1 MKIPLHQ
8 LIEQNS
14 RRIIEKFVA
23 EAREHELPPRALSH
37 EEVADHLHRYLA
49 EIVTVL
55 RGGLADQVD
64 SSKAAKQHGEQRW
77 YVGYDLKSVILEY
90 GLFRRV
96 ILDVVKES
104 GGALTVEDCD
114 PLAQF
119 IHVAI
124 ADAAVEFME
133 NSLLEVKK
141 ALQLAEDAKGVRDEL
156 LAIVSHDL
164 KNPLSVIHGSAALLS
179 DDLRTAD
186 LAAKL
191 PDLEKHVGRIQR
203 ASSTMDRLI
212 RDLLD
217 LGRIRAGEFRLD
229 VKKHLVEDL
238 LREALE
244 QAAPLAE
251 QRSVVLRAD
260 TSDAGAVHCDR
271 ERVLQVFDNLLGNA
285 IKFSPQGGTVTL
297 TTRCHAHECTFAVSD
312 QGPGIPKER
321 LPFLFNRYW
330 QAPDTAPKGT
340 GLGLAIAKGFVELH
354 GGSILCESEVGAGS
368 TFSFT
373 LPAQPTR

>member
-14 RRIIEKFVA
+14 KRIIDKFVA
-23 EAREHELPPRALSH
+23 EARDHELPPRSLTH
-37 EEVADHLHRYLA
+37 DEVADHLHRYLA

-96 ILDVVKES
+96 IIDVVKETV
-104 GGALTVEDCD
+104 GGLTVEDCD

-141 ALQLAEDAKGVRDEL
+141 ALRLAEEAKGARDEL

-164 KNPLSVIHGSAALLS
+164 KNPLSVIHGSASLLS
-179 DDLRTAD
+179 EDLRAAD

-191 PDLEKHVGRIQR
+191 PDLEKHVGRIHR
-203 ASSTMDRLI
+203 ASSTMERLI

-217 LGRIRAGEFRLD
+217 LGRIRAGEFQLE
-229 VKKHLVEDL
+229 VKEHLVEDL
-238 LREALE
+238 TREALE

-251 QRSVVLRAD
+251 QRSIVLRAD
-260 TSDAGAVHCDR
+260 TSDARAVDCDR
-271 ERVLQVFDNLLGNA
+271 ERVLQVLGNLLGNA
-285 IKFSPQGGTVTL
+285 IKFSPERGTVTL
-297 TTRCHAHECTFAVSD
+297 KARCKDHECTFAVSD
-312 QGPGIPKER
+312 QGPGIPAER

-330 QAPDTAPKGT
+330 QAPDTAPNGT

-354 GGSILCESEVGAGS
+354 GGTIGCESEVGVGS

-373 LPAQPTR
+373 LPAQP